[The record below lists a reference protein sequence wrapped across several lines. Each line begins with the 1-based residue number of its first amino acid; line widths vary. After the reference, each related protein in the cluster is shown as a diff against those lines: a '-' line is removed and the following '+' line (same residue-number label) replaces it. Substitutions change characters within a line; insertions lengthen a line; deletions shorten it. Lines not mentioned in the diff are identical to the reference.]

1 MVSVKFPYFCECL
14 LFLHAMNNKMMKYN
28 VCVIF
33 VVFSLHLPIL
43 NESIFLSHFGFAA
56 ASGFSIG
63 FCLIKLCSTISFTG
77 PPCPGPS
84 APHGTRTVRAFPML
98 IMLNKAKKKVT
109 SQENI
114 FIIFFFFCE
123 VPVLKITKKY
133 QEFLRREM
141 LI

>member
-56 ASGFSIG
+56 AGGFSIG
-63 FCLIKLCSTISFTG
+63 FFLIKSCSIFSFTG

-84 APHGTRTVRAFPML
+84 APNGTRIVRPFPML
-98 IMLNKAKKKVT
+98 MMLNKANKKVS

-114 FIIFFFFCE
+114 FMIFYCSFS
-123 VPVLKITKKY
+123 VKSLYRKLQKISKRT
-133 QEFLRREM
+133 
-141 LI
+141 